1 VDSLSSSQSPDPN
14 NLLQMDAH
22 PVRGAL
28 PGVWGMHADLD
39 QIVRDNRESFQA
51 ASPWPHVVLDDLID
65 PALIAAAEQ
74 EELEPSLHLAVDRSY
89 RKVKAESPEPN
100 GPTATKILESI
111 DSPGFVTFLEELT
124 GVSGLISDP
133 THYWAGL
140 HVNPPGAF
148 QAIHRD
154 FRVHPITGLY
164 HRVNILIYLNSD
176 WKSEYGGELELWKPD
191 KSACALQV
199 APVAGKSVIFEAG
212 PGAIHGIPEPIRCP
226 AGRARLSL
234 AAIYYTVDP
243 PPNDRKESRL
253 FRPKRPQDPWY
264 MGFGTFGDGVNLVR
278 RVIERRSAGKGQSIP
293 PR

>member
-1 VDSLSSSQSPDPN
+1 
-14 NLLQMDAH
+14 M
-22 PVRGAL
+22 RG
-28 PGVWGMHADLD
+28 DLGL
-39 QIVRDNRESFQA
+39 IAKRNREGFAA

-74 EELEPSLHLAVDRSY
+74 EELEPSLNLAIDRSY
-89 RKVKAESPEPN
+89 RKVKAETPEPN
-100 GPTATKILESI
+100 GPTATKLLESI
-111 DSPGFVTFLEELT
+111 GSPGFVTFLEELT
-124 GVSGLISDP
+124 GVSGLIADP

-154 FRVHPITGLY
+154 FRVHPITGLF

-191 KSACALQV
+191 KSACERQV
-199 APVAGKSVIFEAG
+199 APVAGKSVIFDAG
-212 PGAIHGIPEPIRCP
+212 PQAIHGIPEPIRCP
-226 AGRARLSL
+226 SGRARLSL

-278 RVIERRSAGKGQSIP
+278 RTIERRSAGKGTSAKL
-293 PR
+293 R

>member
-14 NLLQMDAH
+14 SLLQMDPQ
-22 PVRGAL
+22 PVGGAL
-28 PGVWGMHADLD
+28 DGVWGVQADLE
-39 QIVRDNRESFQA
+39 QIVRDKRESFQA

-111 DSPGFVTFLEELT
+111 NSPGFVTFLEELT
-124 GVSGLISDP
+124 GVSGLIPDP

-199 APVAGKSVIFEAG
+199 APVAGTSVIFEAG

-234 AAIYYTVDP
+234 AAIYYTVEP
-243 PPNDRKESRL
+243 HPNDRKESRL

-264 MGFGTFGDGVNLVR
+264 MGFGTFGDGVNLVKR
-278 RVIERRSAGKGQSIP
+278 MIERRSAGKGHSLP